1 MTTIQDNQKHT
12 WKDLSSQEKD
22 TEGLNKFHPVV
33 VTLFN
38 APLVDEIE

>member
-22 TEGLNKFHPVV
+22 TEGLKKIYPEV

-38 APLVDEIE
+38 APLADELE